1 MVVPSSVVG
10 LSPGGAGESSHR
22 HLPPPSPSVPAQ
34 PSGSKVGKS
43 LEEHESSD
51 DIEYHQLLKDYH
63 EAHADLSSTK
73 LNAEM
78 LRVELDAMRDALH
91 FSMTKVSKAQVSW
104 EIHLEQGQNMM
115 NLLVDL
121 RTWVDTL
128 VLCVQA
134 AINSS
139 FPVRAVNNLF
149 NTEEPFRALSARL

>member
-1 MVVPSSVVG
+1 
-10 LSPGGAGESSHR
+10 
-22 HLPPPSPSVPAQ
+22 
-34 PSGSKVGKS
+34 
-43 LEEHESSD
+43 
-51 DIEYHQLLKDYH
+51 LKDYH

-128 VLCVQA
+128 VLCMQA
-134 AINSS
+134 TINSG
-139 FPVRAVNNLF
+139 FPMRALDNLF
-149 NTEEPFRALSARL
+149 TVEESFQALPAHL